1 MSNAIIT
8 SKMKKMIIAIVG
20 PTGVGKTKMSIE
32 LAKEYN
38 AIIINYDAV
47 QVYKKLDIGSAKIT
61 EEEKE
66 GIKHYLIDFIN
77 PLDNYTVKDY
87 QKDMRKVI
95 EENKN
100 KNIILV
106 GGTGLYLNAGLFNY
120 EFNIDLNNDNYENYS
135 NEKLYQ
141 MALAKDK
148 NMNIHQNN
156 RIRLIRFLQ
165 KDNNISLN
173 NKKLLYDNV
182 YFIGLKTDRNILYN
196 KINERVDKMVA
207 DGLLKEVKDLYQKYP
222 NSLILKRA
230 IGYKEI
236 IAYLNNDISLED
248 AKDKIKQNSRHYA
261 KRQFTWFNHQVN
273 AKWFDID
280 YDNFDK
286 TVKEVKDYLQ
296 TKVDGI

>member
-1 MSNAIIT
+1 
-8 SKMKKMIIAIVG
+8 MIIAIVG
-20 PTGVGKTKMSIE
+20 PTGVGKTKLSIE
-32 LAKEYN
+32 LAKEYK

-47 QVYKKLDIGSAKIT
+47 QIYKDLDIGSAKIL

-66 GIKHYLIDFIN
+66 GIEHYLIDFKS
-77 PLDNYTVKDY
+77 PSENYTVKDY
-87 QKDMRKVI
+87 QIDMRKVL
-95 EENKN
+95 EDNKN

-120 EFNIDLNNDNYENYS
+120 EFNEDINNEDFDNYS
-135 NEKLYQ
+135 NLQLYQ
-141 MALAKDK
+141 MALEKDK

-156 RIRLIRFLQ
+156 RVRLIRFLQ
-165 KDNNISLN
+165 KDNNVHLD
-173 NKKLLYDNV
+173 KKILYDNV

-196 KINERVDKMVA
+196 KINERVDKMF
-207 DGLLKEVKDLYQKYP
+207 DLGLINEVKGLYQKYP

-236 IAYLNNDISLED
+236 VAYLNNNISLQD

-273 AKWFDID
+273 AKWFDVN
-280 YDNFDK
+280 YDDFNK
-286 TVKEVKDYLQ
+286 TVKEVKDYLKELQ
-296 TKVDGI
+296 ELKNI

>member
-173 NKKLLYDNV
+173 NKKFLYDNV